1 MLHVALWEPE
11 IPPNTGNIARLC
23 AATGTRLHLIGRL
36 GFRLD
41 DRSLRRAGL
50 DYWPAVDVVRHVTFE
65 DFERALY
72 GEGQPTPPSPLP
84 EGKGE
89 TGLSQST
96 DLGSIA
102 GIPRNCSP
110 FPSGRGDGGVGSSAS
125 RIWCVETPNE
135 KLYTQADFVDGD
147 CLLFGSESSGLPPSV
162 RERFAE
168 RLIGIPMPTGA
179 VRSLNLATAVG
190 IVLYDALR
198 RLHGW

>member
-11 IPPNTGNIARLC
+11 IPPNTGNVARLC
-23 AATGTRLHLIGRL
+23 AATGARLHLIGRL

-50 DYWPAVDVVRHVTFE
+50 DYWHAVDVVRHVTFE
-65 DFERALY
+65 DFERLAL
-72 GEGQPTPPSPLP
+72 P
-84 EGKGE
+84 
-89 TGLSQST
+89 
-96 DLGSIA
+96 
-102 GIPRNCSP
+102 
-110 FPSGRGDGGVGSSAS
+110 

-135 KLYTQADFVDGD
+135 KPYTRAEFADGD
-147 CLLFGSESSGLPPSV
+147 CLLFGNESRGLPPSI

-168 RLIGIPMPTGA
+168 RLVGIPMPTGA

>member
-11 IPPNTGNIARLC
+11 IPPNTGNVARLC
-23 AATGTRLHLIGRL
+23 AATGSRLHLIGRL

-50 DYWPAVDVVRHVTFE
+50 DYWHAVDVVRHVTFE
-65 DFERALY
+65 DFEKAL
-72 GEGQPTPPSPLP
+72 GND
-84 EGKGE
+84 
-89 TGLSQST
+89 SQ
-96 DLGSIA
+96 
-102 GIPRNCSP
+102 
-110 FPSGRGDGGVGSSAS
+110 
-125 RIWCVETPNE
+125 IWCVETPGA
-135 KLYTQADFVDGD
+135 KPYTRADFADGD
-147 CLLFGSESSGLPPSV
+147 CLLFGNESSGLPASI

-168 RLIGIPMPTGA
+168 RVVGIPMPGTA

>member
-11 IPPNTGNIARLC
+11 IPPNTGNVARLC
-23 AATGTRLHLIGRL
+23 AATGARLHLIGRL

-50 DYWPAVDVVRHVTFE
+50 DYWHAVDVVRHVAFA
-65 DFERALY
+65 DFERVV
-72 GEGQPTPPSPLP
+72 GPS
-84 EGKGE
+84 
-89 TGLSQST
+89 
-96 DLGSIA
+96 
-102 GIPRNCSP
+102 R
-110 FPSGRGDGGVGSSAS
+110 V
-125 RIWCVETPNE
+125 WCVETPAE
-135 KLYTQADFVDGD
+135 RPYTRAEFADGD
-147 CLLFGSESSGLPPSV
+147 CLLFGNESGGLPPGV

-168 RLIGIPMPTGA
+168 RLVGIPMPTGA

>member
-41 DRSLRRAGL
+41 NRSLRRAGL
-50 DYWPAVDVVRHVTFE
+50 DYWPAVDWVRHISFE
-65 DFERALY
+65 DFLQAF
-72 GEGQPTPPSPLP
+72 GH
-84 EGKGE
+84 E
-89 TGLSQST
+89 T
-96 DLGSIA
+96 
-102 GIPRNCSP
+102 
-110 FPSGRGDGGVGSSAS
+110 
-125 RIWCVETPNE
+125 RIWCVETPYE
-135 KLYTQADFVDGD
+135 KRYTQAAIADGD
-147 CLLFGSESSGLPPSV
+147 CLLFGNESSGLPPSI

-168 RLIGIPMPTGA
+168 RLIGIPMLTGA

>member
-11 IPPNTGNIARLC
+11 IPPNTGNVARLC
-23 AATGTRLHLIGRL
+23 AATGSRLHLIGRL

-50 DYWPAVDVVRHVTFE
+50 DYWDAVDVVRHVTFE
-65 DFERALY
+65 EFERAVN
-72 GEGQPTPPSPLP
+72 P
-84 EGKGE
+84 
-89 TGLSQST
+89 
-96 DLGSIA
+96 
-102 GIPRNCSP
+102 
-110 FPSGRGDGGVGSSAS
+110 S
-125 RIWCVETPNE
+125 RIWCVETPGE
-135 KLYTQADFVDGD
+135 KPYTRADFANGD
-147 CLLFGSESSGLPPSV
+147 CLLFGGESGGLPASV

-168 RLIGIPMPTGA
+168 RLIGIPMPSGR